1 MNRLEFMN
9 QLEQLL
15 SDIPEAEKREALQYY
30 EDYFNDAGVESE
42 QEVINSLDSPEN
54 IARAIK
60 SEIGVGQKAFDSNKI
75 DCWEN
80 ERTRAEQPYQNTAS
94 YAERTQSQPVKT
106 EEKSKLSGGMI
117 ALIVILC
124 IFASPLILSLAITV
138 LSLLFA
144 VYITIFS
151 LIVAFGAISIS
162 FFIAA
167 ILMVIVGIIK
177 LAAAPAGGL
186 VLIGSGLLMGGLA
199 LLSLLLTIWLTVTV
213 IPALSKGVFFL
224 CKAPFRKK
232 A

>member
-15 SDIPEAEKREALQYY
+15 SDIPESEKREALQYY

-42 QEVINSLDSPEN
+42 QEVINSLDSPEK

-75 DCWEN
+75 DCREN

-94 YAERTQSQPVKT
+94 YAGKTQDQPVKT
-106 EEKSKLSGGMI
+106 EEKAKLSGGMI

-144 VYITIFS
+144 LYITLFS
-151 LIVAFGAISIS
+151 LILAFGAISIS
-162 FFIAA
+162 FFICA
-167 ILMVIVGIIK
+167 ILLIIVGIMK
-177 LAAAPAGGL
+177 LVAAPMGGL

-213 IPALSKGVFFL
+213 TPALCKGVFWL